1 MIHAMI
7 INHCQS
13 ISGKIIS
20 ENSLQ
25 NFVTSLFYHYVRF
38 RICNSSSTSSNSNSS
53 SNSTSSIINNHQ
65 YNRSRYPYFWHR
77 RHYRHRHCHSPNH
90 CQK

>member
-38 RICNSSSTSSNSNSS
+38 RICNSSSSSSNSNSS
-53 SNSTSSIINNHQ
+53 SNSIFGRCIFRPNVQSSWANRDF
-65 YNRSRYPYFWHR
+65 YN
-77 RHYRHRHCHSPNH
+77 
-90 CQK
+90 